1 MYELD
6 CLGDMCPIP
15 IMKLKQ
21 CKQIK
26 EKGGQLKL
34 VTDHSC
40 VVESISGYCK
50 KQKLQIHIEEPMN
63 GIWELYKT
71 SKARQQILLLTM
83 DMKYFTISSM
93 T

>member
-15 IMKLKQ
+15 IMKLKH

-63 GIWELYKT
+63 GIWELYIEN
-71 SKARQQILLLTM
+71 Q
-83 DMKYFTISSM
+83 
-93 T
+93 